1 MNQSNEPQKTPRT
14 YPVEPDKELLVWEKW
29 ITIRK
34 EEAMKLAK
42 QTKRSPADLVINLV
56 QDVREDKERKIVLE
70 DAQIEEK
77 VGVRDTLWDQPHRLK
92 QRCYCDPVY
101 EIHRT
106 PAQMGQPPLIEH
118 IGVPKDIQ
126 KTEMGVIGNP
136 ERARCTFLDSDYHNY
151 RDKREKELHEK
162 IVKIDPFRPEIGGLI
177 VRGKK
182 PKTPP
187 KKLPPMPNILIHLDS
202 NKCKDLYGVYAIRIN
217 NTVIYKAIPGQNLM
231 HLVKM
236 KFEPWHEQ
244 CTSWSYYF
252 NVPVKR
258 VGRSKLYLQNLG
270 TVTLRYC
277 WKKIKKPIPF
287 IPEDT
292 YDQVFFFNK
301 NEDVLPP
308 GQDKEIFF
316 TFISDKPGI
325 YSELWEFSL
334 CNICFFDTLAS
345 KLVVNLNADSVENLE
360 KRQIAV
366 AKLKTDIYEKSIR
379 NLVYELV
386 NDVVDKATV
395 TTPQIYPYKKYF
407 LEAEL
412 FVMKNPVCFY
422 HQTEVMKMRNLY
434 AEMSNNKEWD
444 LSITS
449 WREAMLKLEYD
460 NRMKYYE
467 LLRISHNDFL
477 KPWYEGE
484 NLQKSKYRV
493 VKFLLGQLADKFEV
507 ERSSITNLYIPSED
521 DNSTEQEIDPSSRQ
535 RMGSVTRTNPIIL
548 YTINNVF
555 YIQMYEH
562 VATTIEMCAG
572 ILSSLD
578 LNRWIEFDFCKT

>member
-1 MNQSNEPQKTPRT
+1 MNQSNEPQKTPRI

-126 KTEMGVIGNP
+126 KTEMGVIVTLN
-136 ERARCTFLDSDYHNY
+136 
-151 RDKREKELHEK
+151 
-162 IVKIDPFRPEIGGLI
+162 
-177 VRGKK
+177 
-182 PKTPP
+182 
-187 KKLPPMPNILIHLDS
+187 
-202 NKCKDLYGVYAIRIN
+202 
-217 NTVIYKAIPGQNLM
+217 
-231 HLVKM
+231 
-236 KFEPWHEQ
+236 EQ
-244 CTSWSYYF
+244 
-252 NVPVKR
+252 VKR

-316 TFISDKPGI
+316 TFISDKP
-325 YSELWEFSL
+325 
-334 CNICFFDTLAS
+334 
-345 KLVVNLNADSVENLE
+345 
-360 KRQIAV
+360 
-366 AKLKTDIYEKSIR
+366 
-379 NLVYELV
+379 V

-412 FVMKNPVCFY
+412 FVMKNP
-422 HQTEVMKMRNLY
+422 Y
-434 AEMSNNKEWD
+434 A
-444 LSITS
+444 SII
-449 WREAMLKLEYD
+449 RRK
-460 NRMKYYE
+460 
-467 LLRISHNDFL
+467 
-477 KPWYEGE
+477 
-484 NLQKSKYRV
+484 
-493 VKFLLGQLADKFEV
+493 
-507 ERSSITNLYIPSED
+507 
-521 DNSTEQEIDPSSRQ
+521 
-535 RMGSVTRTNPIIL
+535 
-548 YTINNVF
+548 
-555 YIQMYEH
+555 
-562 VATTIEMCAG
+562 
-572 ILSSLD
+572 
-578 LNRWIEFDFCKT
+578 